1 MSQPTQRY
9 CIAPAD
15 SFIGTYTVAGDK
27 SISHRAIMFGSL
39 AVGTTT
45 VTGFLEGEDALA
57 TLQAFVEMGVN
68 ITREGDKVTIEGVGM
83 HGLKAPIK
91 PLDMGNSGTSTRL
104 LAGIL
109 AAQAFDSVLIGD
121 ASLSKRPMERVAK
134 PLRQMGASLQTTGEK
149 GTPPISITGAKT
161 LHGIDYA
168 MPMASAQVKSCLLLA
183 GLYAEGS
190 TTVSE
195 PEITRDH
202 TERMLRAFGYPV
214 EQDGNRITV
223 HGGGTLTACD
233 LAVPADISSAAFF
246 MVAASIAP
254 HGDVTLPHVGI
265 NPTRTG
271 VIDILRLM
279 GADIRLSNTRDVG
292 GEPVADIVV
301 KSAPLHGIEIPLH
314 LVPLAI
320 DEFPVLFIAASC
332 AEGETVLRGAAE
344 LRVKESDRIAV
355 MADGLQTLGVDCTVL
370 EDGIHITGKGAA
382 RHVFG
387 GGAINS
393 HHDHRIAMSFAVAS
407 LRASD
412 TITIHGTET
421 VNTSFPNFAQLV
433 SRAGL
438 KLDVEQDDV

>member
-254 HGDVTLPHVGI
+254 HGDCLLYTS
-265 NPTRTG
+265 
-271 VIDILRLM
+271 DA
-279 GADIRLSNTRDVG
+279 AD
-292 GEPVADIVV
+292 E
-301 KSAPLHGIEIPLH
+301 
-314 LVPLAI
+314 
-320 DEFPVLFIAASC
+320 
-332 AEGETVLRGAAE
+332 
-344 LRVKESDRIAV
+344 
-355 MADGLQTLGVDCTVL
+355 
-370 EDGIHITGKGAA
+370 
-382 RHVFG
+382 
-387 GGAINS
+387 
-393 HHDHRIAMSFAVAS
+393 
-407 LRASD
+407 
-412 TITIHGTET
+412 
-421 VNTSFPNFAQLV
+421 
-433 SRAGL
+433 
-438 KLDVEQDDV
+438 